1 MSLEQVI
8 AENTAAVKELT
19 AALAKAYSVPAIK
32 VGTTEKDVKEVAKE
46 KDTKKDTSKSEST
59 AATASSPKDATPDAS
74 EKPDNAKGDKP
85 SAEETEALYQSIKQP
100 FLDLVAKDKPKAVQ
114 ILDAIGAKAL
124 KAADYDQL
132 VKAKELLGVKDEAEE
147 DLA

>member
-19 AALAKAYSVPAIK
+19 AALAKAYSMPSA
-32 VGTTEKDVKEVAKE
+32 TSTAEKVKEVAKE

-59 AATASSPKDATPDAS
+59 AATASSPKDATPAAS